1 MISELTITNHNGTL
15 VADSRDVAEMIGKL
29 HKNLVRDINSY
40 IQIMEKEPETLTE
53 TESSKLSARKIDVSK
68 FFIPSTYTTEGNF
81 KEYPCYL
88 LTKQGCEMVAN
99 KLTGEKG
106 VLFTAAYVQQ
116 FNTMEK
122 FIKGEKLDADEK
134 FTIQRMKAEAALKN
148 ANARQAALWAKFS
161 DMLNTPE
168 HKQICA
174 AYGTQVLNGGQMV
187 LPLPQVEK
195 TYSAKEVGDMYGISA
210 QMVGRLAN
218 QNGLKTSEYGS
229 LRLDKS
235 PYCDKEVETWR
246 YNQKGADAIGRLTQ

>member
-1 MISELTITNHNGTL
+1 MIAHSEL
-15 VADSRDVAEMIGKL
+15 A
-29 HKNLVRDINSY
+29 
-40 IQIMEKEPETLTE
+40 
-53 TESSKLSARKIDVSK
+53 SA
-68 FFIPSTYTTEGNF
+68 
-81 KEYPCYL
+81 
-88 LTKQGCEMVAN
+88 
-99 KLTGEKG
+99 
-106 VLFTAAYVQQ
+106 
-116 FNTMEK
+116 EK
-122 FIKGEKLDADEK
+122 FERWVFDEVLPTLRQTGSYSIPK
-134 FTIQRMKAEAALKN
+134 ATDTQSKDRIAEAKLL
-148 ANARQAALWAKFS
+148 NARSRASSMWLKFS

>member
-1 MISELTITNHNGTL
+1 MNEIQVFNNATFGEIRIVMEDGKPLFCATDSAKALGYMANPQKAIRDHCKADGCTIRSVIDSMGRTQQVKFISEG
-15 VADSRDVAEMIGKL
+15 
-29 HKNLVRDINSY
+29 NLYRLIAHS
-40 IQIMEKEPETLTE
+40 ELA
-53 TESSKLSARKIDVSK
+53 SA
-68 FFIPSTYTTEGNF
+68 
-81 KEYPCYL
+81 
-88 LTKQGCEMVAN
+88 
-99 KLTGEKG
+99 
-106 VLFTAAYVQQ
+106 
-116 FNTMEK
+116 EK
-122 FIKGEKLDADEK
+122 FERWVFDEVLPTLRQTGSYSIPK
-134 FTIQRMKAEAALKN
+134 ATDTQSKDRIAEAKLL
-148 ANARQAALWAKFS
+148 NARSRASSMWLKFS

-246 YNQKGADAIGRLTQ
+246 YNQKGADAIGRLMQ

>member
-1 MISELTITNHNGTL
+1 
-15 VADSRDVAEMIGKL
+15 
-29 HKNLVRDINSY
+29 
-40 IQIMEKEPETLTE
+40 
-53 TESSKLSARKIDVSK
+53 
-68 FFIPSTYTTEGNF
+68 
-81 KEYPCYL
+81 
-88 LTKQGCEMVAN
+88 MVAN

-246 YNQKGADAIGRLTQ
+246 YNQKGADAIGRLMQ

>member
-15 VADSRDVAEMIGKL
+15 VADSREVANMIGKRHDHL
-29 HKNLVRDINSY
+29 MRDIQGY
-40 IQIMEKEPETLTE
+40 AAAIEKSAETVAVPNAP
-53 TESSKLSARKIDVSK
+53 KFGVVD
-68 FFIPSTYTTEGNF
+68 FFIPSTYVDPKGETR
-81 KEYPCYL
+81 PCYL

-195 TYSAKEVGDMYGISA
+195 TYSAKEVVDMYGISA

-229 LRLDKS
+229 LHLDKS

-246 YNQKGADAIGRLTQ
+246 YNQKGADAIGRLMQ

>member
-15 VADSRDVAEMIGKL
+15 VADSREVANMIGKRHDHL
-29 HKNLVRDINSY
+29 MRDIQGY
-40 IQIMEKEPETLTE
+40 AAAIEKSAETVAVPNAP
-53 TESSKLSARKIDVSK
+53 KFGVVD
-68 FFIPSTYTTEGNF
+68 FFIPSTYVDPKGETR
-81 KEYPCYL
+81 PCYL

-161 DMLNTPE
+161 DMLSTPE

>member
-1 MISELTITNHNGTL
+1 MNEIQVFNNSAFGEIRIIMEDGKPLFCG
-15 VADSRDVAEMIGKL
+15 SDVAKALGYAKPQNAISL
-29 HKNLVRDINSY
+29 HCKGALKRGTHTNGGNQTMLYIPEGDLYRLIAHSQLPDAERFESWVFDEVLPTLRQTGSY
-40 IQIMEKEPETLTE
+40 SIPKATDTQ
-53 TESSKLSARKIDVSK
+53 SKDRI
-68 FFIPSTYTTEGNF
+68 
-81 KEYPCYL
+81 
-88 LTKQGCEMVAN
+88 
-99 KLTGEKG
+99 
-106 VLFTAAYVQQ
+106 
-116 FNTMEK
+116 
-122 FIKGEKLDADEK
+122 
-134 FTIQRMKAEAALKN
+134 AEAKLL
-148 ANARQAALWAKFS
+148 NARSRASSMWLKFS

>member
-1 MISELTITNHNGTL
+1 MNEIQVFNNATFGEIRIVMEDGKPLFCATDSAKALGYMANPQKAIRDHCKADGCTIRSVIDSMGRTQQVKFISEG
-15 VADSRDVAEMIGKL
+15 
-29 HKNLVRDINSY
+29 NLYRLIAHS
-40 IQIMEKEPETLTE
+40 ELA
-53 TESSKLSARKIDVSK
+53 SA
-68 FFIPSTYTTEGNF
+68 
-81 KEYPCYL
+81 
-88 LTKQGCEMVAN
+88 
-99 KLTGEKG
+99 
-106 VLFTAAYVQQ
+106 
-116 FNTMEK
+116 EK
-122 FIKGEKLDADEK
+122 FERWVFDEVLPTLRQTGSYSIPK
-134 FTIQRMKAEAALKN
+134 ATDTQSKDRIAEAKLL
-148 ANARQAALWAKFS
+148 NARSRASSMWLKFS
-161 DMLNTPE
+161 DMLSTPE

>member
-1 MISELTITNHNGTL
+1 MNEIQVFNNATFGEIRIVMEDGKPLFCATDSAKALGYMANPQKAIRDHCKADGCTIRSVIDSMGRTQQVKFISEG
-15 VADSRDVAEMIGKL
+15 
-29 HKNLVRDINSY
+29 NLYRLIAHS
-40 IQIMEKEPETLTE
+40 ELA
-53 TESSKLSARKIDVSK
+53 SA
-68 FFIPSTYTTEGNF
+68 
-81 KEYPCYL
+81 
-88 LTKQGCEMVAN
+88 
-99 KLTGEKG
+99 
-106 VLFTAAYVQQ
+106 
-116 FNTMEK
+116 EK
-122 FIKGEKLDADEK
+122 FERWVFDEVLPTLRQTGSYSIPK
-134 FTIQRMKAEAALKN
+134 ETDTQSKDRIAEAKLL
-148 ANARQAALWAKFS
+148 NARSRASSMWLKFS

-246 YNQKGADAIGRLTQ
+246 YNQKGADAIGRLMQ

>member
-1 MISELTITNHNGTL
+1 MNEIQVFNNATFGEIRIVMEDGKPLFCATDSAKALGYMANPQKAIRDHCKADGCTIRSVIDSMGRTQQVKFISEG
-15 VADSRDVAEMIGKL
+15 
-29 HKNLVRDINSY
+29 NLYRLIAHS
-40 IQIMEKEPETLTE
+40 ELA
-53 TESSKLSARKIDVSK
+53 SA
-68 FFIPSTYTTEGNF
+68 
-81 KEYPCYL
+81 
-88 LTKQGCEMVAN
+88 
-99 KLTGEKG
+99 
-106 VLFTAAYVQQ
+106 
-116 FNTMEK
+116 EK
-122 FIKGEKLDADEK
+122 FERWVFDEVLPTLRQTGSYSIPK
-134 FTIQRMKAEAALKN
+134 ATDTQSKDRIAEAKLL
-148 ANARQAALWAKFS
+148 NARSRASSMWLKFS